1 MHSSSAEPLLA
12 LFSRHSRTVHPSMC
26 SRHMQDEVVVVALR
40 FDFAKSPSPL
50 VSILSS
56 LLPLADICALEPD
69 IRVPVLVLVTVP
81 ASFVGT
87 ANSTPS
93 TAGQRTPAL
102 RQRVKQ
108 RASAFVRLL
117 VRRTSRVGWRYDL
130 ANRSLQMAARDVDD
144 DDVPLPLLLVLLT
157 IVR

>member
-1 MHSSSAEPLLA
+1 
-12 LFSRHSRTVHPSMC
+12 
-26 SRHMQDEVVVVALR
+26 MQDEVVVVALR
-40 FDFAKSPSPL
+40 WLL
-50 VSILSS
+50 VLECADLSALLPS
-56 LLPLADICALEPD
+56 LLPLADIIALEPD
-69 IRVPVLVLVTVP
+69 VRVPVLALVTVVTTL
-81 ASFVGT
+81 VGT

-102 RQRVKQ
+102 RQRVKH

-144 DDVPLPLLLVLLT
+144 DDDDDVLLPLLLVPLT